1 MHGRALTAL
10 CAVVTS
16 RSLLHG
22 ALPLCSDRL
31 LGSSSSAE
39 PNVTSH
45 GGAGTSGTHWTRV
58 SSAPP
63 RRAAR
68 MSPRYSRTA
77 LCTGAIQS
85 LEAVD
90 LDEVLLHQPL
100 LGKELQHVLALITLQ
115 LNYLCMAF
123 MA

>member
-1 MHGRALTAL
+1 
-10 CAVVTS
+10 
-16 RSLLHG
+16 
-22 ALPLCSDRL
+22 
-31 LGSSSSAE
+31 
-39 PNVTSH
+39 
-45 GGAGTSGTHWTRV
+45 
-58 SSAPP
+58 
-63 RRAAR
+63 

>member
-1 MHGRALTAL
+1 
-10 CAVVTS
+10 
-16 RSLLHG
+16 
-22 ALPLCSDRL
+22 
-31 LGSSSSAE
+31 
-39 PNVTSH
+39 
-45 GGAGTSGTHWTRV
+45 
-58 SSAPP
+58 
-63 RRAAR
+63 

-77 LCTGAIQS
+77 LCAGAIQS